1 MWYRKAEAEI
11 TKPEWEMTPDEFAE
25 HHYTGHINSGAYDT
39 YRTPEGMSWIRRDMH
54 TEPHKTIMVNGE
66 PVEILLRRE
75 PNKFVKWE
83 NDDIVRDA
91 QGLATYLTD
100 EEVLAKGYDLESV
113 EPAAFHG
120 DKAVGF
126 ASNEWGASG
135 AWVADDYQRHGI
147 GTELLHALRTLN
159 PRLQKNKLGQMTNAG
174 YGMAKKYHKKI
185 VEDAIAQGKPVS
197 REILEL
203 YPDLLS

>member
-1 MWYRKAEAEI
+1 MWYRKASEEI
-11 TKPEWEMTPDEFAE
+11 TKPEWEMTPDEFAAY
-25 HHYTGHINSGAYDT
+25 HYTGHIQSDAYDK
-39 YRTPEGMSWIRRDMH
+39 YRTPEGMNWIERSKY
-54 TEPHKTIMVNGE
+54 TEPHKTIMVNGH

-75 PNKFVKWE
+75 PNKYVKWE
-83 NDDIVRDA
+83 NDDIVRDE

-100 EEVLAKGYDLESV
+100 EEALAKGYDLEEVS
-113 EPAAFHG
+113 PAAFHD

-147 GTELLHALRTLN
+147 GTELLHTLRTLN
-159 PRLQKNKLGQMTNAG
+159 PRLLKYKLGQMTNSG
-174 YGMAKKYHKKI
+174 YGVAKKYHRKI
-185 VEDAIAQGKPVS
+185 VEDALSQGKSIP